1 MEFIPLKNRKS
12 MKMKTKFLSTLAC
25 AVFFASSS
33 PAALADYD
41 FNTFRLAVQ
50 DFIAQKGLKRTQPKT
65 LPDDNLKFSIDLQ
78 NRLDEQLSYKS
89 PNADGDMAPADPLI
103 ALQVT
108 ARQDRGSAL
117 YNLLQ
122 TRKILI
128 QARFADEL
136 FILLPRS
143 KIIRLQDIPEI
154 KSIGLQNQ
162 LQPDQLNLKEAPPE
176 PGHSLPASGISLT
189 SDGGSAHNS
198 KAGSGI
204 KVGIIDFG
212 YANYPALLKRQ
223 LVPVPTEFRSFHQ
236 GTPQDSLS
244 TSQNSSPH
252 GSACAETIFRLAPA
266 ASYYLVQVG
275 DGFGQST
282 DGDMLQAIDWLV
294 SKKVNVINFSGSS
307 QSASHDGN
315 APIDSKIA
323 DIARHN
329 ILWVNAAGND
339 ASQHWMAPIQDSNG
353 DSLLDNPQEPVDVI
367 FIHAPKTGFSLRL
380 NWDDWAS
387 PAQPEQGVDIHAILL
402 GKNSNGNIVPVLH
415 ARQSRAPHTAA
426 TKYIKTSLPAGYY
439 ALGLQSNLLTGKN
452 AHVYIRGAEIL
463 NPVATGSIGIPATS
477 TQALSVG
484 AWSRQQQA
492 ITIYSGQGFTDDGRL
507 KPEVSAP
514 TDLPSASMD
523 GQPFSG
529 TSAAAAYVSGV
540 AALIW
545 SHHPDWTYAQVKDYI
560 IRNISPVSNPPTPN
574 TQTGYGLVSLDY
586 FSLALYGVPPS

>member
-1 MEFIPLKNRKS
+1 MEFILLKNRKS
-12 MKMKTKFLSTLAC
+12 MKMKPLSTLAF
-25 AVFFASSS
+25 AVFFASLS
-33 PAALADYD
+33 PKALANDD

-50 DFIAQKGLKRTQPKT
+50 DFIAQKGLKKTQPKT
-65 LPDDNLKFSIDLQ
+65 LPDDNMKFSTELQ
-78 NRLDEQLSYKS
+78 NRLDEQLNYKS
-89 PNADGDMAPADPLI
+89 PNADGDQAPADPLI

-108 ARQDRGSAL
+108 ARQDQGNTL
-117 YNLLQ
+117 FNILQ
-122 TRKILI
+122 TRKVLI
-128 QARFADEL
+128 QARFADDL

-154 KSIGLQNQ
+154 KSIGLQNL
-162 LQPDQLNLKEAPPE
+162 LQPDQVNLKRNTASE
-176 PGHSLPASGISLT
+176 PGHSLPVSSSLAA
-189 SDGGSAHNS
+189 DGKS

-212 YANYPALLKRQ
+212 YANYPALLKQQ
-223 LVPVPTEFRSFHQ
+223 LVPVPTEFKSFHQ
-236 GTPQDSLS
+236 GTPRDSLS
-244 TSQNSSPH
+244 SSQNSSPH
-252 GSACAETIFRLAPA
+252 GSACTETIFRIAPA
-266 ASYYLVQVG
+266 ATYYLVQVG

-307 QSASHDGN
+307 QSAAHDGN
-315 APIDSKIA
+315 APIDNKIA
-323 DIARHN
+323 DITRHN

-353 DSLLDNPQEPVDVI
+353 DSLLDNPQEQVDVI
-367 FIHAPKTGFSLRL
+367 FIHAPKTGFSVRL

-387 PAQPEQGVDIHAILL
+387 PTQPEQGVDINAILL
-402 GKNSNGNIVPVLH
+402 GKNSNGNIVPVMH
-415 ARQSRAPHTAA
+415 AHQSRAPHTAA
-426 TKYIKTSLPAGYY
+426 TKHIKTSLPVGYY
-439 ALGLQSNLLTGKN
+439 ALGLQSNLLTSKN
-452 AHVYIRGAEIL
+452 VHVYIRGAEIL
-463 NPVATGSIGIPATS
+463 NPVANGSIGIPATA

-484 AWSRQQQA
+484 AWNKQQQA
-492 ITIYSGQGFTDDGRL
+492 VTIYSGQGLTDDGRL

-514 TDLPSASMD
+514 TDLPSVSMN

-545 SHHPDWTYAQVKDYI
+545 SQHPDWTYAQVKDYI

-586 FSLALYGVPPS
+586 FSLPVYGAPPS